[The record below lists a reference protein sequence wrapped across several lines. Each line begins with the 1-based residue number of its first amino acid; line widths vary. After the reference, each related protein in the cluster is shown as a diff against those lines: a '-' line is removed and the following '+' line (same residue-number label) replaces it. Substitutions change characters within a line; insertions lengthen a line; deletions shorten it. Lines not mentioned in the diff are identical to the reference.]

1 MKASIKCLGLK
12 LVLLILVPFI
22 GSGLL
27 IKIFP
32 MRFLDEEYALYREN
46 KDYAKGHNQYSRVLI
61 LGDSVA
67 KADWLPTLLS
77 EDTYNY
83 ALGGAST
90 AEEYYYLKDYL
101 EHNDLPDYIIYTIGS
116 SHLLEMSTLWTRS
129 VYFHRM
135 DRDDLN
141 DLINTS
147 NRFPDDTELIELS
160 EQGKYIFM
168 YYFYSPT
175 KYGTALGN
183 GLFSSSRY
191 HYNINKYQEVLQ
203 NKGQIQFGTLE
214 YCDEYNSCVEYSGF
228 EVSEMLDYYLQETI
242 RLCEENNIKFIFQN
256 PPINEAS
263 YNALN
268 EKFVRDYEEYLCN
281 LQELYPD
288 AIIDTKLFSY
298 GNEYFGDST
307 HLNSKGTE
315 KFTLEMK
322 EKYAY
327 IFEEDQ

>member
-1 MKASIKCLGLK
+1 
-12 LVLLILVPFI
+12 
-22 GSGLL
+22 
-27 IKIFP
+27 
-32 MRFLDEEYALYREN
+32 
-46 KDYAKGHNQYSRVLI
+46 
-61 LGDSVA
+61 
-67 KADWLPTLLS
+67 
-77 EDTYNY
+77 
-83 ALGGAST
+83 
-90 AEEYYYLKDYL
+90 
-101 EHNDLPDYIIYTIGS
+101 
-116 SHLLEMSTLWTRS
+116 
-129 VYFHRM
+129 
-135 DRDDLN
+135 
-141 DLINTS
+141 
-147 NRFPDDTELIELS
+147 
-160 EQGKYIFM
+160 
-168 YYFYSPT
+168 
-175 KYGTALGN
+175 
-183 GLFSSSRY
+183 
-191 HYNINKYQEVLQ
+191 
-203 NKGQIQFGTLE
+203 
-214 YCDEYNSCVEYSGF
+214 
-228 EVSEMLDYYLQETI
+228 MLDYYLQETI